1 MGLFFMGA
9 YAVFLLGIGKLCW
22 ALLFP
27 TGGFPAMAW
36 YLFVQAHTSPYPYD
50 CCSLVPLKGLV
61 ERVMHPPPYP
71 FSWQGTWIATIFDYA
86 ALGGG
91 CLAIVLALKT
101 SFERRTGP
109 IVISI
114 YLFALMAA

>member
-36 YLFVQAHTSPYPYD
+36 YFFVQAHTNPYPYD

-61 ERVMHPPPYP
+61 ERVLHPPPYP
-71 FSWQGTWIATIFDYA
+71 FSLLVNWIATIFDYA
-86 ALGGG
+86 ALVGVF
-91 CLAIVLALKT
+91 LAIALAVKIAC
-101 SFERRTGP
+101 ERRTGP
-109 IVISI
+109 IESSI
-114 YLFALMAA
+114 